1 MPNPA
6 PLVGCVSQT
15 LFHYPFFSSLFYV
28 FYFLPLELSWSKGL
42 SGSITSNKSIQHAVL
57 HAAEA

>member
-1 MPNPA
+1 MPNPV
-6 PLVGCVSQT
+6 PLVGCVTQT
-15 LFHYPFFSSLFYV
+15 LFYYPFFPLFYV